1 MNRALIKKS
10 LHETR
15 LLFAACAVWLFAF
28 CWIRVWI
35 VSSMEETRFA
45 NILELLGDNLVKT
58 LSPVS
63 LSHLTSFTGRIA
75 LAWDDGLVVFVMLA
89 FAIAR
94 GSDVVSGEL
103 NRGTLEMVLA
113 QPVSRLQVLFSQALV
128 TVTCIGLLSVATW
141 IGTWMG
147 IQTTQARLERQP
159 TLVKIPFGPALP
171 NPFVKTEIEKVPMR
185 SQVEPQSFAPA
196 AVNLFCF
203 GLCFAGGASL
213 LSACDRFRWRT
224 IGIALALFVLQAIA
238 KVVGVLQKETIFGWF
253 KFEWLKYISALTAY
267 EPSRLVEIA
276 VQQPQYTWSLTMP
289 ASGGG
294 MSIGPL
300 GYDLILVGLGL
311 ICYFAAAVVFGKR
324 DLPAPL

>member
-63 LSHLTSFTGRIA
+63 LSQLTSFTGRIA

-103 NRGTLEMVLA
+103 NRGTLEMLLA
-113 QPVSRLQVLFSQALV
+113 QPVSRLQVLTSQALV
-128 TVTCIGLLSVATW
+128 TVTCIALLSVATW
-141 IGTWMG
+141 AGTWMG
-147 IQTTQARLERQP
+147 IQTTQARIEKTAMLI
-159 TLVKIPFGPALP
+159 KIPFGPALP
-171 NPFVKTEIEKVPMR
+171 NPFAAKEIEKVPMR

-238 KVVGVLQKETIFGWF
+238 KVVGVLKQDTLFAG
-253 KFEWLKYISALTAY
+253 LKYISALTAY

-276 VQQPQYTWSLTMP
+276 VHQPEHTWALTMP
-289 ASGGG
+289 TANSGWT
-294 MSIGPL
+294 IGPV
-300 GYDLILVGLGL
+300 GYDLVLAALG
-311 ICYFAAAVVFGKR
+311 IVCYIAAAVVFAKR

>member
-89 FAIAR
+89 FAISR

-103 NRGTLEMVLA
+103 NRGTLEMLLA
-113 QPVSRLQVLFSQALV
+113 QPVSRLQVLFSQAFV
-128 TVTCIGLLSVATW
+128 TVTCIALLSVATW

-147 IQTTQARLERQP
+147 IQTTQAKLERQA
-159 TLVKIPFGPALP
+159 TLVKIPFGPSLP
-171 NPFVKTEIEKVPMR
+171 NPFARSEIEKVPMR
-185 SQVEPQSFAPA
+185 SQVESQSFTPA

-224 IGIALALFVLQAIA
+224 IGITLALFVLQAIA
-238 KVVGVLQKETIFGWF
+238 KVVGVLKKETN
-253 KFEWLKYISALTAY
+253 FEWLKYVSALTAY

-276 VQQPQYTWSLTMP
+276 VRQPEYTWSLTMP
-289 ASGGG
+289 AATGE

-311 ICYFAAAVVFGKR
+311 ICYFAAALVFAKR

>member
-15 LLFAACAVWLFAF
+15 LLFAACAAWLFAF

-63 LSHLTSFTGRIA
+63 LAHLTSFTGRIA

-89 FAIAR
+89 FAITR

-103 NRGTLEMVLA
+103 NRGTLEMLLA
-113 QPVSRLQVLFSQALV
+113 QPVSRLQVLTSQALI
-128 TVTCIGLLSVATW
+128 TVTSIALLSLATW
-141 IGTWMG
+141 LGTWMG
-147 IQTTQARLERQP
+147 IQTTQAKLERQA
-159 TLVKIPFGPALP
+159 TLVKIPFGPSLP
-171 NPFVKTEIEKVPMR
+171 NPFAKPQIEKVPMR
-185 SQVEPQSFAPA
+185 SQVEPESFAPA

-203 GLCFAGGASL
+203 GVCFAGGATL

-224 IGIALALFVLQAIA
+224 IGIIFGLFVVQAIA
-238 KVVGVLQKETIFGWF
+238 KVVGVLVEGFQ
-253 KFEWLKYISALTAY
+253 WLKYSSALTAY

-289 ASGGG
+289 AATGELA
-294 MSIGPL
+294 IGPV
-300 GYDLILVGLGL
+300 GYDLVLVGLGVL
-311 ICYFAAAVVFGKR
+311 CYVAAAIIFAKR

>member
-103 NRGTLEMVLA
+103 NRGTLEMLLA
-113 QPVSRLQVLFSQALV
+113 QPVSRVQVLTSQALV
-128 TVTCIGLLSVATW
+128 TMTSIALLSIATW
-141 IGTWMG
+141 LGTWMG

-171 NPFVKTEIEKVPMR
+171 NPFAKSEIEKVPMR

-224 IGIALALFVLQAIA
+224 IGITLALFVLQAIA
-238 KVVGVLQKETIFGWF
+238 KVVGVLKKETI
-253 KFEWLKYISALTAY
+253 FEWLKYISALTAY

-289 ASGGG
+289 VASGE

-300 GYDLILVGLGL
+300 GYDLILVGLGVV
-311 ICYFAAAVVFGKR
+311 CYFAAAVIFTKR

>member
-45 NILELLGDNLVKT
+45 NILELLGNNLVKT

-63 LSHLTSFTGRIA
+63 LTHLTSFTGRIA

-89 FAIAR
+89 FAISR

-103 NRGTLEMVLA
+103 NRGTLEMLLA

-128 TVTCIGLLSVATW
+128 TISCIALLSVATW
-141 IGTWMG
+141 LGTWAG
-147 IQTTQARLERQP
+147 IQTTQARVERQA

-171 NPFVKTEIEKVPMR
+171 NPFAKAEIDKVPMR
-185 SQVEPQSFAPA
+185 TRVEPDSFAPA

-203 GLCFAGGASL
+203 GLCFAGMASL
-213 LSACDRFRWRT
+213 FSACDRFRWRT
-224 IGIALALFVLQAIA
+224 IGITLALFVLQAIA
-238 KVVGVLQKETIFGWF
+238 KVVGVLKKETI
-253 KFEWLKYISALTAY
+253 FEWLKYISALTAY

-276 VQQPQYTWSLTMP
+276 VQEPQYTWSLTMP
-289 ASGGG
+289 AANGDWT
-294 MSIGPL
+294 IGPL
-300 GYDLILVGLGL
+300 GYDLILVALGL
-311 ICYFAAAVVFGKR
+311 ICYAAAAVVFAKR

>member
-1 MNRALIKKS
+1 MNRALLKKS
-10 LHETR
+10 LHEAQ

-35 VSSMEETRFA
+35 ISSMEETRFA
-45 NILELLGDNLVKT
+45 NILELLGNNLVKT

-63 LSHLTSFTGRIA
+63 LAQLTSFTGRIA

-103 NRGTLEMVLA
+103 NRGTLEMLLA
-113 QPVSRLQVLFSQALV
+113 QPVSRLQVLVSQAIV
-128 TVTCIGLLSVATW
+128 TVTAIALLSAATW
-141 IGTWMG
+141 LGTWVG
-147 IQTTQARLERQP
+147 IQTTQARVERQA
-159 TLVKIPFGPALP
+159 TLLKIPFGPALS
-171 NPFVKTEIEKVPMR
+171 NPFAKPMIERVPMR
-185 SQVEPQSFAPA
+185 TRVDPQSLAPA

-224 IGIALALFVLQAIA
+224 IGITLTLFVLQAIA
-238 KVVGVLQKETIFGWF
+238 KVVGVLKKDTL
-253 KFEWLKYISALTAY
+253 FEWLKYISALTAY

-276 VQQPQYTWSLTMP
+276 VQQPEHAWAFTMP
-289 ASGGG
+289 AASGE
-294 MSIGPL
+294 MAIGPL
-300 GYDLILVGLGL
+300 GYDLILVAIGLV
-311 ICYFAAAVVFGKR
+311 CYVAAAVIFAKR